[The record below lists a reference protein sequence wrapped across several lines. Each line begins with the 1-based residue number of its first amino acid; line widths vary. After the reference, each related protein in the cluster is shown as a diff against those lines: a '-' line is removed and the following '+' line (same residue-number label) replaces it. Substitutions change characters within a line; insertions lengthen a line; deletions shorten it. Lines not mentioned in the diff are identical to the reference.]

1 MKALLING
9 SPHEHGCTHTA
20 LAEVACVLEEEG
32 IATETF
38 WLGTQPIAGCIG
50 CGVCRKNGSAC
61 FRRDVVNEAAARLD
75 ACDGLVL
82 GSPVHY
88 AAASG
93 AMTAFLDRLF
103 FCAGGLLVNKPCAC
117 VVSARRAGTTAA
129 LDQLLKYPI
138 IAGMPVVPSQ
148 YWPMVH
154 GNTPEE
160 VRRDAEGLQI
170 MRTLGRGMAWLMKSI
185 EAGRRMGLPPPTREP
200 RMSTNFIR

>member
-1 MKALLING
+1 MTVLLING
-9 SPHEHGCTHTA
+9 SPHERGCTQAA
-20 LAEVACVLEEEG
+20 LSEVADALNGEG

-50 CGVCRKNGSAC
+50 CGVCRQNGGAC
-61 FRRDVVNEAAARLD
+61 FRRDVVNEAAARVA

-88 AAASG
+88 AAVSG

-103 FCAGGLLVNKPCAC
+103 YCSGGRLTNKPCAC

-129 LDQLLKYPI
+129 LDQLLKYPLI
-138 IAGMPVVPSQ
+138 SGMPVAASQ

-160 VRRDAEGLQI
+160 VRQDAEGLQI
-170 MRTLGRGMAWLMKSI
+170 MRTLGRNLAWLLKSI
-185 EAGRRMGLPPPTREP
+185 EAGHHAGLPPPVREP
-200 RMSTNFIR
+200 RVATNFIR